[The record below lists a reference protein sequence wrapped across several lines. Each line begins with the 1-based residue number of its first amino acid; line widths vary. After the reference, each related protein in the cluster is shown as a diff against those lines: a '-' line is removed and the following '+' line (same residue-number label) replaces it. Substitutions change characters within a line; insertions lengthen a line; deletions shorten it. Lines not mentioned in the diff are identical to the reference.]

1 MATDY
6 SSLKVPELKKLLQ
19 ERSLPAT
26 GNKLDLVNRLK
37 ENDAQSAPAAAEE
50 DEIDYSDD
58 EPTVPTKAAEAPKP
72 AAEAAPATEEP
83 KPAAAPAVAEPAAPA
98 TEAATAPAAET
109 TAEEEKK
116 TEETAEAAD
125 AAPKEDFALNLE
137 ATDAAAEAKKRADR
151 AKRFGIDEDEEA
163 KKKADRAK
171 KFGVEVGSVAG
182 LDSALPERRPKR
194 GRPERSD
201 EQAGRDAKRQST
213 DDRGPRGRGGRN
225 NRDGG
230 RPGGRRQGGGGREG
244 GGERDTRR
252 SAAIDPAEKAR
263 QEARAKRF
271 AN

>member
-37 ENDAQSAPAAAEE
+37 ENDKESAPATAEE

-58 EPTVPTKAAEAPKP
+58 EPAPTKAAADNTP
-72 AAEAAPATEEP
+72 AAEESKPAPA
-83 KPAAAPAVAEPAAPA
+83 PAAAEPAAPA
-98 TEAATAPAAET
+98 TEAAPEVAPEAET
-109 TAEEEKK
+109 TGEEEKK
-116 TEETAEAAD
+116 TEEAAETAEAV
-125 AAPKEDFALNLE
+125 PKEDFALNLD

-194 GRPERSD
+194 GRPERTD
-201 EQAGRDAKRQST
+201 EQPGRDAKRQST
-213 DDRGPRGRGGRN
+213 DGRGPRGRGRN
-225 NRDGG
+225 NRTG
-230 RPGGRRQGGGGREG
+230 RPGGRQGGGGG
-244 GGERDTRR
+244 GGDRDNRR

-263 QEARAKRF
+263 LEARAKRF